1 MRPMRA
7 VSRYVSRYDRG
18 TFALVIA
25 GSYALLVIAATGY
38 VEISTRQPGSQGLE
52 ALVLLAITSPTSQ
65 LLIFLPV
72 ASFNPTI
79 SLLMYTVTGL
89 FQAWILWLIARGR
102 RKSTAPAGAPGSG
115 MTDVPTREP

>member
-1 MRPMRA
+1 M
-7 VSRYVSRYDRG
+7 SRYVSRYDRG

-25 GSYALLVIAATGY
+25 GSYALLVIAATSY

-72 ASFNPTI
+72 ASLNPTI

-102 RKSTAPAGAPGSG
+102 RKSVPPASG
-115 MTDVPTREP
+115 TTDVPTQEP

>member
-1 MRPMRA
+1 MRPIRA
-7 VSRYVSRYDRG
+7 VSRCVSPYDRG

-25 GSYALLVIAATGY
+25 CSYALLVIAATIY

-65 LLIFLPV
+65 LLIFLPI
-72 ASFNPTI
+72 ASLNPTI
-79 SLLMYTVTGL
+79 SLLTYTVTGL

-115 MTDVPTREP
+115 MTDVPT